1 METNGNEPG
10 LKSDPCAVLETK
22 DLKTHF
28 RLRAGVLG
36 SLMGKKELVV
46 KAVDGVSFI
55 VRRGEVLG
63 LAGESGCGKTTT
75 ALTAIGVYQP
85 TAGDIYFLG
94 RNVST
99 FSKTEMRDFHSKAQM
114 IFQDPYQSL
123 NPRFTVYQAV
133 VEPLVIH
140 GIRDPREQRRRV
152 TIALESVRLRP
163 PTKFFSAF
171 PHQLSGG
178 ERQRACIARALTL
191 QPQLLVA
198 DEPVSMLDVSV
209 RAGVI
214 DLIRTLSKEMELAA
228 ICISHD
234 LSSQRYLTDRLA
246 IMYLGRIVEIG
257 PTEKIVKE
265 PMHPYTKAL
274 LAAVPVPDPKFQ
286 RQRLVLQ
293 GEVPDSIELPEG
305 CRFSERCPD
314 SADKCCQIEPELINI
329 GTDHSVACWR
339 CE

>member
-1 METNGNEPG
+1 METNGSEPG
-10 LKSDPCAVLETK
+10 LKSDPCVVLETK
-22 DLKTHF
+22 ELKKHF
-28 RLRAGVLG
+28 RLNAGLLG

-46 KAVDGVSFI
+46 KAVDGVSFV

-75 ALTAIGVYQP
+75 AMTAIGVYGP
-85 TAGDIYFLG
+85 TAGNIYFLG
-94 RNVST
+94 RDVST
-99 FSKTEMRDFHSKAQM
+99 LSKTEMLDFRSKAQM
-114 IFQDPYQSL
+114 IFQDPYQAL
-123 NPRFTVYQAV
+123 NPRFTVYDAV

-140 GIRDPREQRRRV
+140 GVRDPREQRRRV
-152 TIALESVRLRP
+152 TAALESVQLHP

-178 ERQRACIARALTL
+178 ERQRVCIARALTL
-191 QPQLLVA
+191 QPQLLIA

-209 RAGVI
+209 RAGII
-214 DLIRTLSKEMELAA
+214 DLIRALLKEMNLAA

-246 IMYLGRIVEIG
+246 IMYLGKIVEIG
-257 PTEKIVKE
+257 PTEEIVKE
-265 PMHPYTKAL
+265 PVHPYTKAL
-274 LAAVPVPDPKFQ
+274 LDAVPVPDPKFH

-293 GEVPDSIELPEG
+293 GEVPDSIELPKG
-305 CRFSERCPD
+305 CRFSERCPE
-314 SADKCCQIEPELINI
+314 SMDKCCHPEPELVRI

>member
-1 METNGNEPG
+1 MEKNGSEPG
-10 LKSDPCAVLETK
+10 LKSDPCVVLEAK
-22 DLKTHF
+22 ELKKHF
-28 RLRAGVLG
+28 RLRAGLIG
-36 SLMGKKELVV
+36 SLMGKKELMV
-46 KAVDGVSFI
+46 KAVDGVSFA

-75 ALTAIGVYQP
+75 AMTAIGVYEP
-85 TAGDIYFLG
+85 TAGNIYFLG
-94 RNVST
+94 QDVST
-99 FSKTEMRDFHSKAQM
+99 LSKTEMLDFRFKAQM

-123 NPRFTVYQAV
+123 NPRFTVYEAV

-140 GIRDPREQRRRV
+140 GIKDPREQRRRV
-152 TIALESVRLRP
+152 TVALENVRLRP

-178 ERQRACIARALTL
+178 ERQRVSVARALTL

-209 RAGVI
+209 RAGII
-214 DLIRTLSKEMELAA
+214 DLIRTLSEELNLAA

-257 PTEKIVKE
+257 PTEEIVKE
-265 PMHPYTKAL
+265 PVHPYTKAL
-274 LAAVPVPDPKFQ
+274 LAAVPVPDPKFH

-293 GEVPDSIELPEG
+293 GEVPDSIELPKG
-305 CRFSERCPD
+305 CRFSKRCPE
-314 SADKCCQIEPELINI
+314 SVEECCHLELELVSI